1 MDQTSAK
8 ENCIE
13 SGCGGM
19 VRPGGVHAKR
29 MAQVSLVLVL
39 GCVTANCV
47 LSETAKSA
55 EAFADSVG
63 INVHLS
69 YTDSAYVTKFDVV
82 RDALV
87 DLHVHHLR
95 EGLVEAGDPAY
106 FSHLHE
112 LGQLGFK
119 AIFITTPDQGE
130 STLESFPARVGPIF
144 EGYEAPNEFD
154 QSRAPDWTGTLRSYM
169 GTLHTVSTRMRIP
182 VIGPSLTKPPSFALL
197 GDVSTLITYGNLH
210 NYPAGRHPGTHGW
223 GANGYGSLTYNVA
236 NVERY
241 AGDLPVMT
249 TETGYTNDAGAS
261 NAVTEE
267 LAAKYLPRLIAYQF
281 SAGISR
287 TYIYELLSSG
297 HEDFGILS
305 RDARKRPAY
314 FALEE
319 LMKMADDRTENRSPG
334 SLDLHISGGNGD
346 VQHLLLQ
353 KADGSFLLLIWIE
366 ASGYDVPHAAPVD
379 VAAQNVTLTLPWT
392 PHSIVDFQW
401 GPGGAVT
408 HRSIEP
414 AALVSV
420 PVSDYMSV
428 VELVPGKL

>member
-1 MDQTSAK
+1 
-8 ENCIE
+8 
-13 SGCGGM
+13 
-19 VRPGGVHAKR
+19 
-29 MAQVSLVLVL
+29 MAQVAVLMGF
-39 GCVTANCV
+39 GCITARCIQ
-47 LSETAKSA
+47 SETAKSA
-55 EAFADSVG
+55 KGFADSVG

-87 DLHVHHLR
+87 DLHVRHLR
-95 EGLVEAGDPAY
+95 EGLVKAGNTAY

-119 AIFITTPDQGE
+119 AMFITAPDQGE
-130 STLESFPARVGPIF
+130 STLESFPARVGPII

-154 QSRAPDWTGTLRSYM
+154 QSRAPDWTGTLRIYM
-169 GTLHTVSTRMRIP
+169 GTLHAVSTRMRIP
-182 VIGPSLTKPPSFALL
+182 VTGPSLTKPESFALL
-197 GDVSTLITYGNLH
+197 GDVSALISYGNLH

-249 TETGYTNDAGAS
+249 TETGYTNDAGAA

-267 LAAKYLPRLIAYQF
+267 LAAKYLPRLIAYHF

-297 HEDFGILS
+297 REDFGILS
-305 RDARKRPAY
+305 RDARKKPAY

-319 LMKMADDRTENRSPG
+319 LMKMVDDRTESRSPG
-334 SLDLHISGGNGD
+334 SLDLHMSGGNGD
-346 VQHLLLQ
+346 MQHLLLQ

-366 ASGYDVPHAAPVD
+366 ASGYDVPRAAPVG
-379 VAAQNVTLTLPWT
+379 VAAQNVTVTLPWT
-392 PHSIVDFQW
+392 PLSIVDFQW
-401 GPGGAVT
+401 GPGGVVT

-414 AALVSV
+414 AASVSV

-428 VELVPGKL
+428 VQLVPRKL